1 MFVKFTSWS
10 SSFYDYIRILETKK
24 LKQENFLMLCWVVWK
39 LLYATFHIRPFWSLI
54 IQEKSDIF
62 TVDNYEGVKTNRIY
76 QVIQWG
82 LRLLLTS
89 TFFLLFDSSSVLSS
103 VRLMIWNWK
112 QKVSYKALA
121 FKVKFTLLWRQ
132 LLL

>member
-1 MFVKFTSWS
+1 
-10 SSFYDYIRILETKK
+10 
-24 LKQENFLMLCWVVWK
+24 MLCWVVWK

-82 LRLLLTS
+82 LSLIVNLN
-89 TFFLLFDSSSVLSS
+89 FLSFVWFILSS
-103 VRLMIWNWK
+103 QLSQTHDLKLKTKSELYSTCLQSEI
-112 QKVSYKALA
+112 YIALEA
-121 FKVKFTLLWRQ
+121 ICNL
-132 LLL
+132 